1 MKLIILLFVALPTLV
16 FGFSTAHSV
25 VKPPSSRSAN
35 VIAIPAISLTRFAR
49 PTVLLHAKNDKFT
62 RQRREQLGIGEED
75 DEYDLYQALNVNTD
89 PLISK
94 IIAGSFILAMIAL
107 LVVGVIVPS
116 TTDYGEG
123 VCNPILTQGR
133 C

>member
-1 MKLIILLFVALPTLV
+1 MFLPLLVA
-16 FGFSTAHSV
+16 GFC
-25 VKPPSSRSAN
+25 
-35 VIAIPAISLTRFAR
+35 SLQLFS
-49 PTVLLHAKNDKFT
+49 PTVVVVAFSPRVSTRRADTSSIVQARISRIQLHEKISDK
-62 RQRREQLGIGEED
+62 RRKQLGIGEGE
-75 DEYDLYQALNVNTD
+75 DEYDLGVALNTNTD

-94 IIAGSFILAMIAL
+94 IIAGSFILVMISL
-107 LVVGVIVPS
+107 LVVGVIIPY